1 MRSSAQMYSA
11 IRNVPLNVGSSRLF
25 REQVLALVSDLGR
38 LSVTA
43 NEVDLHA
50 FFQMKRTPA
59 A

>member
-1 MRSSAQMYSA
+1 MRSSVQMHSA
-11 IRNVPLNVGSSRLF
+11 IRSVPLNVDSSRLF
-25 REQVLALVSDLGR
+25 REQVLALVRDLGS

-43 NEVDLHA
+43 NEVDLRA

>member
-1 MRSSAQMYSA
+1 VQMHSA
-11 IRNVPLNVGSSRLF
+11 IRSVPLNVDSSRLF
-25 REQVLALVSDLGR
+25 REQVLALVSDLGS

-43 NEVDLHA
+43 NEVDLRA